1 MRGNSRVPHLGML
14 VLLCVGVA
22 STMSGL
28 VRAGDTARHPS
39 VSAANSLMLKVMH
52 TKGSQGPRGCE
63 DETARIPPIE
73 VSGWS
78 RVLADDRVV
87 LPGGVKAGEMPPA
100 VAVMARVQTTQDD
113 EIVVSGTAIM
123 TDGQSGGEA
132 FEGRFGTTLS
142 LVHVLDPLCSY
153 QDVDV
158 REELVVKKHRDP
170 TTWTTYG
177 GKSLIRAVTCR
188 FDPGSAPPPKVGC
201 RLAFRPVRVKVLSP

>member
-1 MRGNSRVPHLGML
+1 MADHRG
-14 VLLCVGVA
+14 
-22 STMSGL
+22 
-28 VRAGDTARHPS
+28 
-39 VSAANSLMLKVMH
+39 
-52 TKGSQGPRGCE
+52 
-63 DETARIPPIE
+63 
-73 VSGWS
+73 
-78 RVLADDRVV
+78 V
-87 LPGGVKAGEMPPA
+87 LPGVVKTGEMPPA
-100 VAVMARVQTTQDD
+100 VVVMARVQTMQD
-113 EIVVSGTAIM
+113 EIGVSGTAIM

-132 FEGRFGTTLS
+132 FEGRFGTTLFI
-142 LVHVLDPLCSY
+142 VHVLDPLSSY

>member
-1 MRGNSRVPHLGML
+1 MRGDSRVPHLGIL

-22 STMSGL
+22 STPSGL

-39 VSAANSLMLKVMH
+39 VSAATSRMLTVMH

-63 DETARIPPIE
+63 DETVRIPPIE
-73 VSGWS
+73 VPEWS
-78 RVLADDRVV
+78 RVLADHRAV
-87 LPGGVKAGEMPPA
+87 LPGGVKTGEMPLA
-100 VAVMARVQTTQDD
+100 VAVMARVQTMQD
-113 EIVVSGTAIM
+113 EMVVSGTAIM

-142 LVHVLDPLCSY
+142 MVHVLDPLCSY

-158 REELVVKKHRDP
+158 REELVVRKRRDP
-170 TTWTTYG
+170 TTWTTYA